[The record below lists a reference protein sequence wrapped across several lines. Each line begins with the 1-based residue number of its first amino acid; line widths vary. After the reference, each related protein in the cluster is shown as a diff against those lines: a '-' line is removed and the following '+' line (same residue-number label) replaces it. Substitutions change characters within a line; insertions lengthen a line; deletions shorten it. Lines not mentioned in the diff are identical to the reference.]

1 MTTPPRFTLTVPV
14 PVEDIDRHGHLN
26 NVAYVRLVQDVA
38 TAHWHTVST
47 PELRREVAW
56 FVRRH
61 EIDYHKPIRDGDALE
76 LITWVGEPTAATW
89 ERFVEIRTSDGTLMA
104 SARTVWVLVD
114 ATTAR
119 PKRIDAALKGMFTS
133 EAGA

>member
-1 MTTPPRFTLTVPV
+1 MPPRFTLTVPV
-14 PVEDIDRHGHLN
+14 PAEDIDRHGHLN
-26 NVAYVRLVQDVA
+26 NVAYVRLVQEIA
-38 TAHWHTVST
+38 TAHWYAVST
-47 PELRREVAW
+47 PELRAEVSW

-61 EIDYHKPIRDGDALE
+61 EIDYPKPIRDSDVLE

-89 ERFVEIRTSDGTLMA
+89 ERFVEIRTTDGTLMA

-119 PKRIDAALKGMFTS
+119 PKRIDQRMKDIFLSAS
-133 EAGA
+133 EPR